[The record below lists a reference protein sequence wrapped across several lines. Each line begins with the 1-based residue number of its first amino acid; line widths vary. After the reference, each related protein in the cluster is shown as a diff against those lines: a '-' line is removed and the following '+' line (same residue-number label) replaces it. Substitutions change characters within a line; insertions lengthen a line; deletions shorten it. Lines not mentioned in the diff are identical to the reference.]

1 MIPKIAGYVCKW
13 MSPKF
18 VFGYTILVSLV
29 RFFCGPLKAGPLFVS
44 TFRVNVAKIMS
55 YISWQSFSFA
65 LSTSTLFNVFLIQFS
80 WSGLLRAWLKKK
92 KNMLGK
98 AAVLYTLFL

>member
-1 MIPKIAGYVCKW
+1 

-44 TFRVNVAKIMS
+44 TFSVNVAKTMS

-80 WSGLLRAWLKKK
+80 WSGLLRAWLKK
-92 KNMLGK
+92 MLGK